1 MVSKMVQGAREGV
14 VATAEMALPADA
26 VCAVAEQGLIDLCR
40 HGDAQAFGRLV
51 SLHEGMVL
59 NLSTRLLGDGEEA
72 RDVAQEVFLQ
82 VYRALHRF
90 EGRSSLRTW
99 IYRIVVNHC
108 RNRQRWWRRRHRGQS
123 MALED
128 LTPAEEARATAKVG
142 GVDDPFERMQ
152 RREVEERV
160 KRALGC
166 LTFEHRTVLLLREV
180 EGLTCEEI
188 AETLGL
194 PTGTVKSRLSRARES
209 LRVSLL
215 PPTGDRGQP

>member
-1 MVSKMVQGAREGV
+1 

-26 VCAVAEQGLIDLCR
+26 VCAVAEQGLIELCR

-72 RDVAQEVFLQ
+72 RDAAQEVFLQ

-90 EGRSSLRTW
+90 EGRSSLKTW

-128 LTPAEEARATAKVG
+128 LSPAEEARASVKADG
-142 GVDDPFERMQ
+142 GGPFECIQ
-152 RREVEERV
+152 RREAEENV
-160 KRALGC
+160 KQALGC
-166 LTFEHRTVLLLREV
+166 LSFEHRTVLLLREV

-188 AETLGL
+188 AETLDL

-215 PPTGDRGQP
+215 PLMGDRGQP